1 MNIIIIDDEQQV
13 RQTLK
18 KMLSQ
23 LDTEIQVLGEA
34 GNVQN
39 GISLVK
45 ENQPDL
51 IFLDIELTDGTGFD
65 LLKQIEDKTFQVIF
79 ITAYHEYAINAIKFS
94 ALDYILKP
102 FDPEDIGRAIDKA
115 SKAMENEKLQ
125 IKLKAFLD
133 NVENISK
140 EGKKIVLN
148 TSESVHLVNIQDI
161 VRCQSDG
168 NYSRFHLNGGKV
180 LLVSKTLKHFD
191 EMLTPFGFFRVH
203 QSHLVNLDYL
213 DHLQKENDTILM
225 KDESTVPV
233 STRKKEQLISLLGS
247 L

>member
-102 FDPEDIGRAIDKA
+102 FDPEDIERAIDKA

>member
-102 FDPEDIGRAIDKA
+102 FDPEDIERVIDKA